1 MLRVSANQRFLV
13 HADGAPF
20 FYLGD
25 TAWELFHRCTLTE
38 VERYLTDRA
47 AKRFTVIQAVLLAE
61 CDGLA
66 VPNMHGQLPL
76 IDADPTQPNEH
87 YFAVVDQVVAIA
99 ASLGLWIGM
108 LPTWGDKWNKKW
120 GQGPEIFTTE
130 NAYQYGFWLGQRYAT
145 APVIWILGGDRPVE
159 NPAQRMIIEAM
170 AAGLRAG
177 DAGQHLIT
185 FHPNGGATSA
195 SIFHDAAWL
204 DFNMWQSGHARNSPN
219 YQGITSDYQRTPIK
233 PCMDAEPGYEDHP
246 AGFRLEQGYLDEYDV
261 RKAAYWSLF
270 AGAHGHTYGC
280 HPIWQMWQADRSP
293 ISVVRRPWYEAL
305 NLPGAGQMRHVRAL
319 IESRPFLSRIPDQAL
334 IASDP
339 GEGFQHIRAT
349 RDSDRSYA
357 MIYIPDGRP
366 VDIDTS
372 QLRGERMI
380 GHWFDPRL
388 GISRR
393 IAGPIV
399 RGERGSAQRFVP
411 PGGGPDW
418 VLLLDDAEAGYS
430 LP

>member
-13 HADGAPF
+13 HDDGSPF

-25 TAWELFHRCTLTE
+25 TAWELFHRCTFAE
-38 VERYLTDRA
+38 IERYLNDRA

-66 VPNMHGQLPL
+66 VPNMQGHLPL
-76 IDADPTQPNEH
+76 IDADPTRPNEP
-87 YFAVVDQVVAIA
+87 YFAFVDQVVALA

-108 LPTWGDKWNKKW
+108 LPTWGDKWNRKW
-120 GQGPEIFTTE
+120 GQGPEIFTAE

-145 APVIWILGGDRPVE
+145 APLIWILGGDRPVE
-159 NPAQRMIIEAM
+159 NPAQRAIVEAM

-177 DAGQHLIT
+177 DGGQHLIT
-185 FHPNGGATSA
+185 FHPHGGATSA
-195 SIFHDAAWL
+195 SSFHEAAWL

-219 YQGITSDYQRTPIK
+219 YQGISGDYQRIPIK

-280 HPIWQMWQADRSP
+280 HPIWQMWQPDRTP

-305 NLPGAGQMRHVRAL
+305 QLPGAGQMRHVRAL
-319 IESRPFLSRIPDQAL
+319 IESRPFLSRIPDQGL
-334 IASDP
+334 IASDN
-339 GEGFQHIRAT
+339 GEGYQHSRAT
-349 RDSDRSYA
+349 RDSAGSYA

-366 VDIDTS
+366 IEIDTS
-372 QLRGERMI
+372 RLSGERLI
-380 GHWFDPRL
+380 GHWFDPCL
-388 GISRR
+388 GICRR
-393 IAGPIV
+393 IAGPII
-399 RGERGSAQRFVP
+399 RGGVQRFVP

-418 VLLLDDAEAGYS
+418 VLLLDDAQAGY
-430 LP
+430 PPP